1 MDYTIHSAIYEDIS
15 SDEESFEEDLFLNK
29 NNAEEFVSECEE
41 TSNIPTKE
49 IPTPESPTLE
59 IPTFE
64 SPTPEI
70 PTSEKKLEKKKRH
83 SLIKKY
89 KDDLCFASSAELSS
103 DTSIPSGDSNSLVS
117 EESMTVQSS
126 VASMD
131 ATVPCK
137 RTAEETSGM
146 VCSATV
152 STETSSSI
160 RGATLSE
167 EMTPTIW
174 ATPEIDSTER
184 TSSPAIPVEST
195 LCEITFGSS
204 AERSSDTFIPS
215 GDSTS
220 LVSEES
226 MTVQSS
232 VASMKKMGVMS
243 KDATVPH
250 SSTVQKTPEIIS
262 STTVSTETSS
272 SILGATLSEE
282 MSPTIWTTPEIDST
296 ETRSNSTIPI
306 KSTSCEITFGSS
318 EELSFDTFI
327 PSGDSNSLVSE
338 ESMTVQSSVASMD
351 ATVPCT
357 STAEETS
364 GMMCSA
370 TVSTKTSSS
379 ICGATFSK
387 EMSPTIWATPEIDS
401 TERTSSPAIP
411 VESTLCEITFGS
423 SAERSSDTF
432 IPSGDSTSL
441 VSEEKTSSSIRG
453 ATLSEEMSPTIWT
466 TPEIDS
472 TERTSSPAIP
482 VESTSCEI
490 TIGSSAER
498 SSDTFIPS
506 GACTTSTMSEL
517 SAYLTSVIFSA
528 TFEADLPAS
537 DDQSVNPIRE
547 TWYRQCTS
555 LKPKG
560 QKLLLADMNF
570 SDDEE
575 EFGETDSD
583 RESVYIPDF
592 DCESVDDDSD
602 VSSGIYGALQHTL

>member
-1 MDYTIHSAIYEDIS
+1 
-15 SDEESFEEDLFLNK
+15 
-29 NNAEEFVSECEE
+29 
-41 TSNIPTKE
+41 
-49 IPTPESPTLE
+49 
-59 IPTFE
+59 
-64 SPTPEI
+64 
-70 PTSEKKLEKKKRH
+70 
-83 SLIKKY
+83 
-89 KDDLCFASSAELSS
+89 
-103 DTSIPSGDSNSLVS
+103 
-117 EESMTVQSS
+117 MTVQSS

-131 ATVPCK
+131 ATVPCT

-167 EMTPTIW
+167 EMSPTIWATPEIDSTERTTSPAIPVERTLCEITFGSSAERSSDTFIPSGDSTSLVSEESMTVQSSVASMDATVPCTSTAEETSGMMCSATVSTETSSSIRGATLSEEMSPTIW

-250 SSTVQKTPEIIS
+250 SSTVQKTPGMIS

-272 SILGATLSEE
+272 SILGATLLEE

-296 ETRSNSTIPI
+296 ETRSNSTIPF

-318 EELSFDTFI
+318 EELSSDTFI
-327 PSGDSNSLVSE
+327 PSGDSTSLVSE

-370 TVSTKTSSS
+370 TVSTETSSS
-379 ICGATFSK
+379 IRGATLSE

-441 VSEEKTSSSIRG
+441 VSEESMTVQSSVASMKKMGVMSKDAAVPHSSTVQKTPGMISSTTVSTETSSSIRG

-506 GACTTSTMSEL
+506 GACTTSTMS
-517 SAYLTSVIFSA
+517 
-528 TFEADLPAS
+528 
-537 DDQSVNPIRE
+537 
-547 TWYRQCTS
+547 
-555 LKPKG
+555 
-560 QKLLLADMNF
+560 
-570 SDDEE
+570 
-575 EFGETDSD
+575 
-583 RESVYIPDF
+583 
-592 DCESVDDDSD
+592 
-602 VSSGIYGALQHTL
+602 

>member
-1 MDYTIHSAIYEDIS
+1 
-15 SDEESFEEDLFLNK
+15 
-29 NNAEEFVSECEE
+29 
-41 TSNIPTKE
+41 
-49 IPTPESPTLE
+49 
-59 IPTFE
+59 
-64 SPTPEI
+64 
-70 PTSEKKLEKKKRH
+70 
-83 SLIKKY
+83 
-89 KDDLCFASSAELSS
+89 
-103 DTSIPSGDSNSLVS
+103 
-117 EESMTVQSS
+117 
-126 VASMD
+126 MD
-131 ATVPCK
+131 ATVPCT

-167 EMTPTIW
+167 EMSPTIW

-250 SSTVQKTPEIIS
+250 SSTVQKTPGMIS

-272 SILGATLSEE
+272 SIIGTTLSEE

-296 ETRSNSTIPI
+296 ETRSNSTIPF

-318 EELSFDTFI
+318 EELSSDTFI
-327 PSGDSNSLVSE
+327 PSGDSTSLVSE

-351 ATVPCT
+351 ATVPCK

-370 TVSTKTSSS
+370 TVSTETSSS
-379 ICGATFSK
+379 IRGATLSK

-441 VSEEKTSSSIRG
+441 VSEESMTVQSSVASMKKMGVMSKDATVPHSGTVQKTPGMISSATVSTETSSSIRG

-498 SSDTFIPS
+498 SSDTFIPL
-506 GACTTSTMSEL
+506 GACTTYTMSEL
-517 SAYLTSVIFSA
+517 SAYLTSV
-528 TFEADLPAS
+528 
-537 DDQSVNPIRE
+537 
-547 TWYRQCTS
+547 
-555 LKPKG
+555 
-560 QKLLLADMNF
+560 
-570 SDDEE
+570 
-575 EFGETDSD
+575 
-583 RESVYIPDF
+583 
-592 DCESVDDDSD
+592 
-602 VSSGIYGALQHTL
+602 VSENSQINYDTLRT